1 MSRSTNSATGAPD
14 YVFRC
19 CPFFCDV
26 GVRRRKY
33 DEDEE
38 HCNMWN
44 VMTCCSI
51 IMIVRQKVR
60 RIWAGHVARME
71 KTMQTQTLAGD
82 LLPAR
87 TLGGNITL
95 DVKEDG
101 KAWTEFTWLKTDR
114 WRAFANAATNV
125 RAPLT
130 NGNFSTT
137 RELLRVHGGAAG

>member
-1 MSRSTNSATGAPD
+1 M
-14 YVFRC
+14 
-19 CPFFCDV
+19 
-26 GVRRRKY
+26 GVRRKKY

-38 HCNMWN
+38 HCIMWN

-51 IMIVRQKVR
+51 IIIIIIIIIRQKVR

-101 KAWTEFTWLKTDR
+101 KAWTEFTWLKT
-114 WRAFANAATNV
+114 
-125 RAPLT
+125 
-130 NGNFSTT
+130 GG
-137 RELLRVHGGAAG
+137 ELLRTRQRTSGRR